1 MKFKFIAT
9 QIIKADNRDEAKE
22 KFADSSWDL
31 AAKAECHKVEPSP
44 QEKLTE
50 IITTITDKIKDD
62 MQYGNIKTEARFYQ
76 SLNEYVNDQLLDL
89 NLNLELATCGLLE
102 SDRLFRDKTRELVF
116 KTVFIKSIKSVK
128 ESYPTLY
135 KKIKEQR

>member
-1 MKFKFIAT
+1 MVFKFIST
-9 QIIKADNRDEAKE
+9 QIMEADSMYEAKE
-22 KFADSSWDL
+22 KFADSSWNFQ
-31 AAKAECHKVEPSP
+31 ANAECQKVEQSP
-44 QEKLTE
+44 QEKLKE

-116 KTVFIKSIKSVK
+116 KTVFIKSINSVK
-128 ESYPTLY
+128 ARYPKLY
-135 KKIKEQR
+135 KKIKE